1 MSVPV
6 SDPTHYAP
14 VTRPYRRWL
23 AGSLALLIHLVVI
36 GVVASWQFAPAP
48 AERTSLD
55 VVLVTRPAA
64 PPEEAEAIADADQ
77 RAAGEQQEQ
86 APAEARAAP
95 SETLP
100 VRQDAPSDVDP
111 ATPEAAQ
118 QPERAA
124 PEVLP
129 DALPEEPA
137 PAAAESPGET
147 QTPPEPQALP
157 EPRVSAPQAATS
169 AERPTAAAPSASGR
183 DLLAQATAS
192 IREQGLAAET
202 RGPSGDTRQQ
212 AARRA
217 AEARY
222 IDDWTRRVEDY
233 GNRVHPAPREFSGQL
248 RIRVVIG
255 RDGEL
260 RQAEVVQSSG
270 HTELDQAALDT
281 VRGAAPYRPFD
292 QGMGDLDSL
301 SITRVWR
308 FGQGNHYGVR

>member
-1 MSVPV
+1 MSVLI

-23 AGSLALLIHLVVI
+23 AVSLALLIHLVVI
-36 GVVASWQFAPAP
+36 GVVASWQFTPAP

-55 VVLVTRPAA
+55 VVLVTRPTA
-64 PPEEAEAIADADQ
+64 PPTEAEAIADADQ
-77 RAAGEQQEQ
+77 RAAGQQQEQ
-86 APAEARAAP
+86 APAETRAA
-95 SETLP
+95 T
-100 VRQDAPSDVDP
+100 SDVDP
-111 ATPEAAQ
+111 ATQALAQ
-118 QPERAA
+118 QPDRAD
-124 PEVLP
+124 P
-129 DALPEEPA
+129 DALP
-137 PAAAESPGET
+137 AANVSPGET
-147 QTPPEPQALP
+147 QTLP
-157 EPRVSAPQAATS
+157 EPSVSAPPTVAS
-169 AERPTAAAPSASGR
+169 AERPTAAPSASGR

-202 RGPSGDTRQQ
+202 LGPGGDTHQQ

-248 RIRVVIG
+248 RIRVVVG

-270 HTELDQAALDT
+270 HAELDQAALDT
-281 VRGAAPYRPFD
+281 VHGAAPYRPFD
-292 QGMGDLDSL
+292 PGMGDLDSL

>member
-1 MSVPV
+1 MSAPV

-23 AGSLALLIHLVVI
+23 AVSLALLIHLVVL
-36 GVVASWQFAPAP
+36 GVVASWQFAPPP

-64 PPEEAEAIADADQ
+64 PPKEAEAIAEADQ
-77 RAAGEQQEQ
+77 RAAGEQQQQ
-86 APAEARAAP
+86 APTEARAAP
-95 SETLP
+95 SEAMTS
-100 VRQDAPSDVDP
+100 SDMES

-118 QPERAA
+118 PPERAISDA
-124 PEVLP
+124 P
-129 DALPEEPA
+129 PEETG
-137 PAAAESPGET
+137 PAATESPDET
-147 QTPPEPQALP
+147 QTPPEPQALF
-157 EPRVSAPQAATS
+157 ETQISAPQAAATP
-169 AERPTAAAPSASGR
+169 ERPTAAASSTSGR
-183 DLLAQATAS
+183 ELLAQATDS

-202 RGPSGDTRQQ
+202 QGPSGDSHQQ

-233 GNRVHPAPREFSGQL
+233 GNRVHPAPRELSGQL

-292 QGMGDLDSL
+292 PGMGELDSL

>member
-6 SDPTHYAP
+6 SDPIHYAP
-14 VTRPYRRWL
+14 VTRPYRSWL

-48 AERTSLD
+48 PERTSLD

-77 RAAGEQQEQ
+77 RAAGEQQDE

-95 SETLP
+95 S
-100 VRQDAPSDVDP
+100 DVAP

-118 QPERAA
+118 PPDRVA
-124 PEVLP
+124 P
-129 DALPEEPA
+129 DAVLEETA
-137 PAAAESPGET
+137 PAAIEWPGET
-147 QTPPEPQALP
+147 QTQPETQPEPQ
-157 EPRVSAPQAATS
+157 VSAPQATAS
-169 AERPTAAAPSASGR
+169 AEQPTAAAPSASGR

-192 IREQGLAAET
+192 IREQGLSAET

-248 RIRVVIG
+248 RIRVVVG

-270 HTELDQAALDT
+270 HAELDQAALDT

-292 QGMGDLDSL
+292 PGMGDLDSL